1 MKDVFDIIA
10 ERNFDQLN
18 QEEQSL
24 VAEVC
29 ANEDEFLQ
37 MKQVLL
43 QVADMNAVQQE
54 APSPKVKASL
64 DDIFAAQNF
73 PKTAPIWYNKLWV
86 AVYPQ
91 DKKMYQRPLI
101 QVAAVLLLIVGIL
114 PMMMNTDF
122 ETAPSIAKLE
132 KPVQE
137 SKKEETLVTEND
149 EVKSRE
155 KSEGELSKSETIL
168 EEQEMNVAEDMRT
181 DQPNSFFT
189 DKDRLETYRSKSA
202 EPSIAPMTSMA
213 EAKSLIN
220 HPDGV
225 FNGGITVSD
234 KYSVTVSEQPE
245 ILDLLTATF

>member
-18 QEEQSL
+18 KEEQSL

-54 APSPKVKASL
+54 EPSPKVKASL
-64 DDIFAAQNF
+64 DDIFAAQTF

-86 AVYPQ
+86 AAYPK
-91 DKKMYQRPLI
+91 DKKLYQRPII

-122 ETAPSIAKLE
+122 ETVPSIAKLE

-155 KSEGELSKSETIL
+155 KSEGKLNKSETIL
-168 EEQEMNVAEDMRT
+168 EEQEMNVAEDVRT
-181 DQPNSFFT
+181 DQPSAFFMEK
-189 DKDRLETYRSKSA
+189 DKLETYRS
-202 EPSIAPMTSMA
+202 IAPSVATAPSKA
-213 EAKSLIN
+213 EAKLFID